1 MNVGKS
7 ASSSVPEWQWKFV
20 FDLFSNGEEL
30 ASVETMEKY
39 FTAENKPPL
48 MSLLSE
54 LRKEG
59 TSQQGI
65 TFAKFLS
72 AVERATAGVVPWLHC
87 LERKGDD
94 IPGLSVKDNS
104 EMKEDGEYKHTTNY
118 PVRPM

>member
-1 MNVGKS
+1 MN
-7 ASSSVPEWQWKFV
+7 ASSTASSPVPEWQWKFV

-39 FTAENKPPL
+39 FRAENKPPL

-59 TSQQGI
+59 PSQQGI
-65 TFAKFLS
+65 TFARFLS

-87 LERKGDD
+87 LERKVDD
-94 IPGLSVKDNS
+94 KPGSSAKDNGQL
-104 EMKEDGEYKHTTNY
+104 KEDGEYKYTTNY
-118 PVRPM
+118 PVRI